1 MKPPQVATAGAIL
14 AEIVRDWREL
24 VAGSEGF
31 LTSTSRRGLYR
42 HQVVWG
48 DMDSMGHV
56 NNTIYNRYAESGR
69 IGWAQKL
76 AALDPAHRRE
86 WSELCGPRSVGF
98 ILRAITTEFKFPM
111 QWPDHVSVYHKLRAR
126 PTAGTESFVLD
137 VLIMSERQQ
146 RPAARCV
153 EDIVVYDYR
162 VGRKTAL
169 EPFMIAMLQD
179 TWRLQEDTR
188 RVYGARVV
196 GLLERVRLLELETW
210 DREGAVEDMGDA
222 GP

>member
-1 MKPPQVATAGAIL
+1 M
-14 AEIVRDWREL
+14 
-24 VAGSEGF
+24 
-31 LTSTSRRGLYR
+31 
-42 HQVVWG
+42 
-48 DMDSMGHV
+48 
-56 NNTIYNRYAESGR
+56 
-69 IGWAQKL
+69 
-76 AALDPAHRRE
+76 
-86 WSELCGPRSVGF
+86 
-98 ILRAITTEFKFPM
+98 
-111 QWPDHVSVYHKLRAR
+111 
-126 PTAGTESFVLD
+126 LD

-179 TWRLQEDTR
+179 TWRLQEDAR